1 MMYNPYSLEGKTI
14 LVVGASSGIGRAV
27 AIECSKLGAT
37 VHLVARREEKLN
49 ETLSMME
56 EGNHQIHVCD
66 ITDEEKLNELVDTL
80 PVLAGFSNCVG
91 VAKVMFVKFLSK
103 KNIEDVLETNAIA
116 PISLTQKLV
125 RKKKFCR
132 NSSIVFI
139 SSLSGVYTVH
149 YGDSL
154 NATSKGA
161 LNAFAKSAALD
172 LGAQG
177 IRVNC
182 VNPSIVATEAAF
194 AGTILDEEEM
204 KEKQKYFPL
213 RRFGEPKDIA
223 LAIIYLLSDASTWIT
238 GINMPIDGGYS
249 VL

>member
-1 MMYNPYSLEGKTI
+1 MYNPYSLEGKTI
-14 LVVGASSGIGRAV
+14 LVAGASSGIGREV

-37 VHLVARREEKLN
+37 VHLVARRKDPLK
-49 ETLSMME
+49 ETLSLME
-56 EGNHQIHVCD
+56 EGNHHIHICD
-66 ITDEEKLNELVDTL
+66 ITDENQLNELVDSL
-80 PVLAGFSNCVG
+80 PVLDGFSNCVG
-91 VAKVMFVKFLSK
+91 VAKVMFVKFLNK
-103 KNIEDVLETNAIA
+103 KVLNEVMDTNALA

-125 RKKKFCR
+125 RRKKLSTK
-132 NSSIVFI
+132 SSVVFT

-172 LGAQG
+172 LGVQG

-182 VNPSIVATEAAF
+182 VNPGVVATEAAF
-194 AGTILDEEEM
+194 AGTILTEEEM
-204 KEKQKYFPL
+204 KEKQQYFPL
-213 RRFGEPKDIA
+213 RRFGGPRDIA
-223 LAIIYLLSDASTWIT
+223 LAIVYLLSDASAWIT
-238 GINMPIDGGYS
+238 GVNMPIDGGYT

>member
-1 MMYNPYSLEGKTI
+1 MYNPYSLEGKTI
-14 LVVGASSGIGRAV
+14 LVAGASSGIGREV

-37 VHLVARREEKLN
+37 IHLVARREDKLS

-56 EGNHQIHVCD
+56 KGNHQIHVCD
-66 ITDEEKLNELVDTL
+66 ITDVEQLNTLVDSL
-80 PVLAGFSNCVG
+80 PVLDGFSNCVG
-91 VAKVMFVKFLSK
+91 IAKVMFVKFLSK
-103 KNIEDVLETNAIA
+103 KSVEEILETNAVS

-125 RKKKFCR
+125 RKKKFSKK
-132 NSSIVFI
+132 SSVVFT

-182 VNPSIVATEAAF
+182 VNPGVVATEAAF
-194 AGTILDEEEM
+194 AGTILTEEEM
-204 KEKQKYFPL
+204 KEKQQYFPL
-213 RRFGEPKDIA
+213 RRFGAPIDIA